1 MVIRSTLLR
10 NLEALL
16 FSAGEP
22 LSPAELTRCL
32 QESIAPE
39 LTEEELNEAINELRE
54 YYSNDNQTFQLQL
67 SGGGWRLLTK
77 AEYHPTLSK
86 YYKQQEGKRL
96 SRAALETLSIVAYKQ
111 PVSRADLE
119 AIRGVSSD
127 YAINKLLERE
137 LIAIVGRDQGPGR
150 PLLYGTS
157 PQFMDYFGLGD
168 ISDLPKLRELVPTDN
183 SIGEAPDIVQQ
194 TEKVQAQA
202 LPDIND
208 SEADSEADVQLEQPS
223 APEPEEV
230 LDLTGDSLVEAIDED
245 QQLSTLQALED
256 RQNAATEDISTEEI
270 STEEP
275 NTEVER

>member
-1 MVIRSTLLR
+1 MSIRSSLLR

-39 LTEEELNEAINELRE
+39 LTEPELDEAIVTLRE
-54 YYSNDNQTFQLQL
+54 YYSHEDQTFQLQL
-67 SGGGWRLLTK
+67 TGGGWRLLTK
-77 AEYHPTLSK
+77 PEYHPTLSK

-111 PVSRADLE
+111 PVSRADVE

-183 SIGEAPDIVQQ
+183 SIGDAPDITQ
-194 TEKVQAQA
+194 TVAREDTVKTAQV
-202 LPDIND
+202 DIQ
-208 SEADSEADVQLEQPS
+208 SQE
-223 APEPEEV
+223 EPEEEQ
-230 LDLTGDSLVEAIDED
+230 DDQDSE
-245 QQLSTLQALED
+245 QSLSNDPQDALEPD
-256 RQNAATEDISTEEI
+256 EQEHVEDEPGLNKLQELENGQNIHSEEITEEA
-270 STEEP
+270 TNP
-275 NTEVER
+275 EVER